1 MPRLTYFSSR
11 GLAEPIR
18 LLLAEADV
26 SYQAV
31 HLGTW
36 NPGDQPEDFQ
46 RLVASGR
53 LPFGA
58 VPLWEEDDGF
68 SLVQSEAILR
78 HLART
83 RGLYGATPEEAARAD
98 QIAEGIKEVRAELA
112 KLRQGEGEARQA
124 AREALRAYTLPR
136 WMRRLAALI
145 SPSGFFG
152 PQITYADVLM
162 LHLCE
167 LMTDNEL
174 DLWRAEPALTEH
186 QAQMADRPRLRRYL
200 HSGHRFPPAPYP
212 R

>member
-136 WMRRLAALI
+136 WMHRLAAQI
-145 SPSGFFG
+145 GPSGFFG
-152 PQITYADVLM
+152 RQLTYADVLM
-162 LHLCE
+162 VHLYE
-167 LMTDNEL
+167 VMSDNEL

-186 QAQMADRPRLRRYL
+186 QAQMVERPRLRRYL
-200 HSGHRFPPAPYP
+200 HSGHRFPPQVYP

>member
-36 NPGDQPEDFQ
+36 NPGNQPDDFQ

-98 QIAEGIKEVRAELA
+98 QIAEAIKEVRAELS

-162 LHLCE
+162 LHLTE
-167 LMTDNEL
+167 VMSDNEL

-186 QAQMADRPRLRRYL
+186 LAQMAERPRLRHYL
-200 HSGHRFPPAPYP
+200 HSGHRFPPAVYP